1 MRWIPCEKATEPL
14 DRTSLFRLIF
24 ALRKS
29 SIPIV
34 IPGDSCG
41 MRLILHIAAC
51 GAIALTFAVPALSLT
66 CGLILWTLV
75 TLVVAIRQALD
86 YCSTRR
92 AILFCALT
100 SPLAVLPLMGVL
112 VMTGPPWPF

>member
-1 MRWIPCEKATEPL
+1 
-14 DRTSLFRLIF
+14 
-24 ALRKS
+24 
-29 SIPIV
+29 
-34 IPGDSCG
+34 

-86 YCSTRR
+86 YCSTPARDPVLR
-92 AILFCALT
+92 ADVAPRGSSADGRSSDDRT
-100 SPLAVLPLMGVL
+100 TVAVLTNVRSSAG
-112 VMTGPPWPF
+112 